1 VGQTLPVAP
10 ARSLVARLVGGTSLA
25 GLVAGLLTAGSS
37 LVAAPPAAAALG
49 PAPGTVAHPISR
61 VHLENFEWFNILQ
74 VVDTQNRIIRTI
86 KIAGNPLIP
95 KPDVCY
101 TGGRLRVN
109 WDYTLT
115 WQLNYFTRLC
125 AARGMGSHDIP
136 INRYS
141 GRRSMNAADLGK
153 APFHGGP
160 LSHGCLRMAAV
171 DAKYI
176 YDNLSNGVPIYFV
189 KTPWR
194 VGGPRPPSAATPV
207 RVVPGDHQLAVT
219 WASPVLHGATVSGFV
234 VSLSPGAARL
244 TVSAAARSAT
254 FTGLVNGTSYS
265 ASVVATSSAGPS
277 IPAASAAVV
286 PYGLPGAAATVVAVR
301 GEPGRVY
308 VTWAPAGANGAPVSS
323 YLVSVNGLTA
333 LRVAPYP
340 TQTVVGS
347 VPPGTTLHVEVVAVN
362 AAGAGPPGVYDHP

>member
-1 VGQTLPVAP
+1 ML
-10 ARSLVARLVGGTSLA
+10 
-25 GLVAGLLTAGSS
+25 AGLLTVGAS
-37 LVAAPPAAAALG
+37 VAAAPPAAAALG
-49 PAPGTVAHPISR
+49 PVPGTVAHPISR
-61 VHLENFEWFNILQ
+61 LHLENFEWFNILQ
-74 VVDTQNRIIRTI
+74 VVDAQNRVIRKI

-125 AARGMGSHDIP
+125 ADRGMGAHDIP

-194 VGGPRPPSAATPV
+194 VGGPLPPSAAAPV
-207 RVVPGDHQLAVT
+207 RAAPGDHQLSVT
-219 WASPVLHGATVSGFV
+219 WSSPALHGSNVTGFV
-234 VSLSPGAARL
+234 VTLTPGGTRL
-244 TVSAAARSAT
+244 TVSSSARAAT
-254 FTGLVNGTSYS
+254 FTGLANGTRYS
-265 ASVVATSSAGPS
+265 ATVVATSAAGSS
-277 IPAASAAVV
+277 IPASSPAAI
-286 PYGLPGAAATVVAVR
+286 PYGLPGAAGPVLAVR
-301 GEPGRVY
+301 GAAGRVY
-308 VTWAPAGANGAPVSS
+308 VSWGAAGGNGAVVGS
-323 YLVSVNGLTA
+323 YLVSVNGLPAVRA
-333 LRVAPYP
+333 LPSP

-347 VPPGTTLHVEVVAVN
+347 VPAGTPLHVEVVAVN
-362 AAGAGPPGVYDHP
+362 AAGAGPPAVYDHP